1 MLDFFKM
8 GSADSSR
15 FDNLSEE
22 DGNMNMIVDQF
33 DEELIMVHIKMSI
46 T

>member
-1 MLDFFKM
+1 M

-22 DGNMNMIVDQF
+22 GGNMNMIVDQF
-33 DEELIMVHIKMSI
+33 DEELIMEAV
-46 T
+46 